1 VPVFV
6 NDVEVCD
13 GGGTMIITGTID
25 NVTGLGTLSV
35 TFVNCVLSGIT
46 INGPSTWRI
55 QGFDVFNLVMTDVTM
70 SFARLTLRGI
80 GFSFDA
86 GGSIRIQTI
95 YGSPVETI
103 TLNLVELNNNTGK
116 MRKSANVMIVSQVN
130 DFLNPTSFNQIL
142 TGQVFHSDYGFVTVA
157 TPTPFVFGTLAQ
169 LFPDSGEMLLTGD
182 ANRTIRVT
190 ALNSTLVQL
199 QLDTD
204 GDGTVDNTARL
215 KWTELSG
222 PVGSNLADN
231 DGDLMHNSWETVYM
245 LNPDDAADATADN
258 DGDTFNNLAEYMAG
272 TNPIDAGSHP

>member
-1 VPVFV
+1 
-6 NDVEVCD
+6 
-13 GGGTMIITGTID
+13 
-25 NVTGLGTLSV
+25 
-35 TFVNCVLSGIT
+35 
-46 INGPSTWRI
+46 
-55 QGFDVFNLVMTDVTM
+55 
-70 SFARLTLRGI
+70 
-80 GFSFDA
+80 
-86 GGSIRIQTI
+86 
-95 YGSPVETI
+95 
-103 TLNLVELNNNTGK
+103 
-116 MRKSANVMIVSQVN
+116 
-130 DFLNPTSFNQIL
+130 
-142 TGQVFHSDYGFVTVA
+142 
-157 TPTPFVFGTLAQ
+157 
-169 LFPDSGEMLLTGD
+169 MLLTGD